1 MNTVRIDNTSEN
13 VKKMLDSGG
22 VIDQLKEIQDNMI
35 HIDMG
40 SACYKSFSK
49 KSVVS
54 IGDGVMKG
62 LLTLF
67 NPNERE
73 ISIKITKE
81 GPNNTETVYVI
92 PSLGDKTLLMESIL
106 FTIESLD
113 GQQFDGTYQCQVQS
127 YIDERIEE
135 LRKELTSM

>member
-1 MNTVRIDNTSEN
+1 MDTVRIDNTSEN

-35 HIDMG
+35 HINMG

-54 IGDGVMKG
+54 IEDGVMKG
-62 LLTLF
+62 SLTLF

-73 ISIKITKE
+73 ISIKITKV
-81 GPNNTETVYVI
+81 PNNTETVYVI
-92 PSLGDKTLLMESIL
+92 PSLGDETLLMESVTL
-106 FTIESLD
+106 MIESLD

-135 LRKELTSM
+135 LRKEFTSM